1 MRFGGRVWITI
12 AGIAA
17 LLCGIGVWACAGGDE
32 DYPRWAL
39 VTKEYSPYGA
49 SALLSPGNDTRVNLL
64 LLLADR
70 RPADGLIR
78 QPEPGKPNALFR
90 WADLAARV
98 EPAKEDSSGYT
109 QDWREPSRCQSN
121 TGGAA
126 AFAAAV
132 KASSAVPAGEKEAL
146 IAAREA
152 IDPWTK
158 PGEKYEPIGCGAPAP
173 AALPAVSSPAARE
186 FASYLSGAA
195 KFYAGDFPAARRDF
209 AGLAQARDPWVR
221 ETAIYMV
228 ARTDLNAAQQSAF
241 DEYGSLTEP
250 EKRDL
255 QAIRGAGRGFDTY
268 LAAFPSGRYTSS
280 ARGLLRRV
288 AWLEGDTDKL
298 STRYSALLAGKGTS
312 EGFADNAELAEE
324 IDLKLFADLADHRV
338 SGPVLL
344 AVADL
349 QRMRE
354 PAYECSGRM
363 MWCGKAIT
371 EVELEAQREEFGS
384 DTELYDY
391 IRAAHAFFVR
401 HQPADV
407 VKIIPDAARQPSF
420 TYVQFSR
427 QLLRGLAL
435 EALGDR
441 NARGLMLE
449 VFGGA
454 SRPFQRDA
462 LELAIAMHDE
472 KAGNLGRVF
481 APDAKVRNPFIRE
494 ILLERIAGPDLLR
507 QQARAGLR
515 QQERDAALYILLVKE
530 LRHGLYS
537 NFLADVRLVPAGA
550 PTDGYF
556 YGVDTG
562 SDYPLEPHAKGS
574 SDDQPERTVPL
585 GIFTRHASV
594 GEFGCPALAQTVSVL
609 AREPRNIRAR
619 LCLGEFMRAGSEDTL
634 DPFTYD
640 NPIDGGGLASSR
652 PLFPGPAFL
661 RLDAYK
667 SVIADRGATP
677 EEKAF
682 ALNRAIRCYAPS
694 RYNHCGGT
702 DVEQSQ
708 RRAWFL
714 RLKADYPK
722 SPWAKSLK
730 YYW

>member
-1 MRFGGRVWITI
+1 MRFGRRVWVAV

-17 LLCGIGVWACAGGDE
+17 LLCGIGAWACAGGDE

-39 VTKEYSPYGA
+39 ATKEYSPYGA

-90 WADLAARV
+90 WADLAARA
-98 EPAKEDSSGYT
+98 EPAKGDSSGYPE
-109 QDWREPSRCQSN
+109 DWREPSRCQSN
-121 TGGAA
+121 ADGAS

-132 KASSAVPAGEKEAL
+132 KASSAVPAGEKAAL

-158 PGEKYEPIGCGAPAP
+158 PGEKYEPIACGAPAP
-173 AALPAVSSPAARE
+173 DGRTAVSSPAAKE
-186 FASYLSGAA
+186 FAIYLEGAA
-195 KFYAGDFPAARRDF
+195 NFYAGDFPAAQRDF
-209 AGLAQARDPWVR
+209 AALASARDPWVK
-221 ETAIYMV
+221 ETALYMV
-228 ARTDLNAAQQSAF
+228 ARTNLNAAQQSAF
-241 DEYGSLTEP
+241 DEYGSLNDP

-255 QAIRGAGRGFDTY
+255 ETIRGSGRGFDAY
-268 LAAFPSGRYTSS
+268 LSAYPSGRYTSS

-298 STRYSALLAGKGTS
+298 SARYSTLLAGKGAQ

-324 IDLKLFADLADHRV
+324 VDLKLFADLADHRV

-349 QRMRE
+349 QRMRQPE
-354 PAYECSGRM
+354 YECSGRM

-371 EVELEAQREEFGS
+371 EAEIEAQREQFGS

-407 VKIIPDAARQPSF
+407 VKIIPDAARQQRF

-449 VFGGA
+449 MFGGA

-472 KAGNLGRVF
+472 KTGNLGRVF
-481 APDAKVRNPFIRE
+481 ASDSKVRNPFIRE
-494 ILLERIAGPDLLR
+494 IQLERIAGPDLLR
-507 QQARAGLR
+507 QQVKAGLR
-515 QQERDAALYILLVKE
+515 QQERDAALYILLAKE

-537 NFLADVRLVPAGA
+537 DFLADVRLVPATA
-550 PTDGYF
+550 PTEGYF
-556 YGVDTG
+556 FGAENG
-562 SDYPLEPHAKGS
+562 SDYPLEPGAKRT
-574 SDDQPERTVPL
+574 SDDQAERVVPL
-585 GIFTRHASV
+585 GIFNRRTAV

-609 AREPRNIRAR
+609 ARAPRNIRAR

-640 NPIDGGGLASSR
+640 DPIDGGGLASSR

-661 RLDAYK
+661 RLDVYK
-667 SVIADRGATP
+667 SIIADRTATP

-694 RYNHCGGT
+694 QYNHCGGT
-702 DVEQSQ
+702 DVERSQ
-708 RRAWFL
+708 RRAWFM
-714 RLKADYPK
+714 RLKTDYPK
-722 SPWAKSLK
+722 SPWATSLN